1 MKKFEDKEKQK
12 HETFFSKRA
21 NWSIKSGAPK
31 LQNSTEMRALIGERE
46 GSQSKRKSKY
56 KMNTEDSDSDC
67 GLEFEDESTNQT
79 EQKTFRDLLALK
91 KVSFTDKFG
100 KPKPGDYDK
109 AG

>member
-1 MKKFEDKEKQK
+1 
-12 HETFFSKRA
+12 
-21 NWSIKSGAPK
+21 
-31 LQNSTEMRALIGERE
+31 
-46 GSQSKRKSKY
+46 
-56 KMNTEDSDSDC
+56 MNTEDSDSDC